1 MLKIP
6 QKQEIKGFWVGGGSF
21 TCRRNF
27 MKRFFLFSAFSM
39 AAISFCGL
47 IPVSIHAQ
55 STGSMTV
62 DSATVCKG
70 VLDRQ
75 AIEAG
80 SSFPASV
87 GKLYCFSKITGIQ
100 NPTEIVHVWF
110 HGDTE
115 RARISLAVQ
124 PPAWRTYSVK
134 TIHSTALGAWRIEIL
149 DGSGNVLTTV
159 RFEIT
164 P

>member
-1 MLKIP
+1 
-6 QKQEIKGFWVGGGSF
+6 
-21 TCRRNF
+21 
-27 MKRFFLFSAFSM
+27 MKRIFLLSAVSM
-39 AAISFCGL
+39 AIICLCGL
-47 IPVSIHAQ
+47 VSVSSHAQ
-55 STGSMTV
+55 SAGSMMV
-62 DSATVCKG
+62 DSAAVCRG

-75 AIEAG
+75 AIDAG

-87 GKLYCFSKITGIQ
+87 GKLYCFCKIAGIQ

-124 PPAWRTYSVK
+124 PPAWRTYSSK

-149 DGSGNVLTTV
+149 DGSGNILKTV